1 MTLLTVPAQV
11 QAVHAAVLAQSTG
24 SDPVSPIWVII
35 ALAGALIVAYGLK
48 RFADHVLTKRDGC
61 RLEGEQ

>member
-1 MTLLTVPAQV
+1 MTLLTGPAHV
-11 QAVHAAVLAQSTG
+11 QAVHATLLAQGNG

-35 ALAGALIVAYGLK
+35 ALAGAMVVAYGLK

>member
-1 MTLLTVPAQV
+1 M
-11 QAVHAAVLAQSTG
+11 

-35 ALAGALIVAYGLK
+35 ALAGAMVVAYGLK